1 MARRKIGSYLGDFAA
16 RRAGVGIGVLPVP
29 IRVVEVREEDPEEHG
44 NEEHVYDDGNEGLR
58 ARDRAVVRVIA
69 RATLDALTSAVAPG
83 AVGGVGRL
91 LVQVV
96 DIGSAVRV

>member
-44 NEEHVYDDGNEGLR
+44 NEERVYDDGNEGLR
-58 ARDRAVVRVIA
+58 ARDRAVVRVVA
-69 RATLDALTSAVAPG
+69 RATLDALTSAVASG
-83 AVGGVGRL
+83 DFKVTKVLYCTKYL
-91 LVQVV
+91 LYFYT
-96 DIGSAVRV
+96 RP